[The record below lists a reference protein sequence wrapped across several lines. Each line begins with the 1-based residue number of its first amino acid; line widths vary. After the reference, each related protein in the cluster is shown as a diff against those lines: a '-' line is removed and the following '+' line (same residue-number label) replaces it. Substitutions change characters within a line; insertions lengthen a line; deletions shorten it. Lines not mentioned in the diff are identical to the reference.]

1 MDTGSP
7 QSGSE
12 RLERL
17 RLAEF
22 VGTAEIQKIMKVS
35 RQRVY
40 QLTRRGGFPEP
51 AAVLSSGKVWVK
63 AEVIAWIRVHRPA
76 DLS

>member
-1 MDTGSP
+1 MGLL
-7 QSGSE
+7 QAGA

-17 RLAEF
+17 GLADF
-22 VGTAEIQKIMKVS
+22 VGTAEIQKIVKVS

-40 QLTRRGGFPEP
+40 QLTRRSSFPEP
-51 AAVLSSGKVWVK
+51 AAVLASGTVWVT

-76 DLS
+76 DLP